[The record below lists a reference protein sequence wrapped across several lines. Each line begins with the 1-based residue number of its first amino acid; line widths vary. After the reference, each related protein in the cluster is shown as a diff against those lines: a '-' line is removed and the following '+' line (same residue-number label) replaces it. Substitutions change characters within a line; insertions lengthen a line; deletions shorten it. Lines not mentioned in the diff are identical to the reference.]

1 MMRRDLIAYRMER
14 ANESFD
20 EAELMR
26 ERGHFN
32 TVVNRAYY
40 AAFYG
45 VTALLE
51 SEGLASAKHSGVRA
65 PLNQHFISPGRIPK
79 ELGRAYADLFEDR
92 QEGDYADLIRFDE
105 ATAAARITQARAWL
119 DHLAPLIET
128 WLKEHS

>member
-1 MMRRDLIAYRMER
+1 MRRDLVAYRMER
-14 ANESFD
+14 ALESLD

-32 TVVNRAYY
+32 TAVNRAYY
-40 AAFYG
+40 TVFYA

-51 SEGLASAKHSGVRA
+51 TEGLASAKHSGVRA
-65 PLNQHFISPGRIPK
+65 LLNQHFIAPGRIPK

-105 ATAAARITQARAWL
+105 ATAAARIAQARAWL
-119 DHLAPLIET
+119 EHLSPLIQA
-128 WLKEHS
+128 WLKEQP